1 MTRKDLIETKSEWKD
16 IAAEMRTTLK
26 KNKRMQELLEKVVDL
41 FEHIDMAK
49 IARDAQ
55 EEKCEQ
61 CSGLDKLVDVVE
73 KIQSRAD

>member
-1 MTRKDLIETKSEWKD
+1 
-16 IAAEMRTTLK
+16 MRTTLK

-55 EEKCEQ
+55 EEKCE
-61 CSGLDKLVDVVE
+61 
-73 KIQSRAD
+73 